1 MGIIRTQM
9 NERPFDRRRVAAW
22 CLYDFANSTYSAVIP
37 ATVFSVYYTAIVV
50 GNEDGRG
57 DFWWG
62 AVAVPVSTLAVAFT
76 SPIMGSVADRSG
88 ARRLL
93 FAAYTAMSVIAVAMF
108 TTIDP
113 GDVVWGCLLFVV
125 ANFGMEGAI
134 VFYNA
139 YLPEIVPASRLGR
152 VSAWGF
158 GIGYVGSIL
167 ALLAAARLAT
177 DERFDATWLMV
188 AALFGGFALPALLVL
203 GPGGRREMSVPQA
216 ALDGIVHVRRLIR
229 EVLAEKTLRRFLLAY
244 FLYINGVNTAIV
256 FAGPFAKQSFGLD
269 TAAVVKL
276 FLLVQVSALA
286 GAFGLAKPTDTWG
299 PKRVV
304 QLSLVLWLITI
315 AVFVASHDVG
325 LFRVA
330 AVIAG
335 LGLGSVQSA
344 SRAFMAT
351 LIPRGRED
359 EFFGFYALCGKTAAP
374 LGTFVFGVVSAVTGN
389 QRLAVATISVFFIAG
404 FALISSLRA
413 GGPTVTAAGEPT
425 AAAGSPR

>member
-1 MGIIRTQM
+1 MS
-9 NERPFDRRRVAAW
+9 ERPLDRKRVAAW

-37 ATVFSVYYTAIVV
+37 ATVFSVYYTAVVV

-62 AVAVPVSTLAVAFT
+62 AVAVPVSTLAVAFS

-93 FAAYTAMSVIAVAMF
+93 FALYTAASVLAVALF
-108 TTIDP
+108 TTVEP
-113 GDVVWGCLLFVV
+113 GDVLWGCALFIV
-125 ANFGMEGAI
+125 ANFGMEGAV

-139 YLPEIVPASRLGR
+139 YLPEIVPRSHLGR
-152 VSAWGF
+152 VSSLGF
-158 GIGYVGSIL
+158 GVGYVGSIIGL
-167 ALLAAARLAT
+167 IAAAFLA
-177 DERFDATWLMV
+177 DRGALDAIWILV
-188 AALFGGFALPALLVL
+188 AVLFGGFALPALLVL
-203 GPGGRREMSVPQA
+203 GPGGRHEMSVGSA
-216 ALDGIVHVRRLIR
+216 ALDGIVHVRRLVR
-229 EVLAEKTLRRFLLAY
+229 EVLSVRPLRRFLLGY

-256 FAGPFAKQSFGLD
+256 FAGPFAKQSFGLSTGD
-269 TAAVVKL
+269 VIRL

-286 GAFGLAKPTDTWG
+286 GALGLARPTDRWG

-304 QLSLVLWLITI
+304 QLSLVLWLVTI
-315 AVFVASHDVG
+315 GVFVASHDVG

-351 LIPRGRED
+351 LIPPGKED
-359 EFFGFYALCGKTAAP
+359 EYFGFYALCGKTAAP
-374 LGTFVFGVVSAVTGN
+374 LGTFVFGVVSAATGN
-389 QRLAVATISVFFIAG
+389 QRLAVAAISLFFVSG
-404 FALISSLRA
+404 FALIAGLRA
-413 GGPTVTAAGEPT
+413 GGPTAGADEP
-425 AAAGSPR
+425 ARR